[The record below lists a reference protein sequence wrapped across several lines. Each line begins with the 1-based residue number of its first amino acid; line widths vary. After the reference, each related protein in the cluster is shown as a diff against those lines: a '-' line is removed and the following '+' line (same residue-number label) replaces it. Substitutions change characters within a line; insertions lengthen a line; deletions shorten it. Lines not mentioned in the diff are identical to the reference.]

1 MRIPSCTGQSESS
14 RRREP
19 KQLKRTS
26 NRCCEKVEKICF
38 KNVYLERSFKLT
50 FLFLTLKFYARMK
63 FDSEM
68 GSVKK
73 IVRFDIRSPEK
84 FIRQNLG
91 CSKSPIPLKLKPYY
105 DIEE

>member
-1 MRIPSCTGQSESS
+1 M
-14 RRREP
+14 
-19 KQLKRTS
+19 
-26 NRCCEKVEKICF
+26 F

-73 IVRFDIRSPEK
+73 IVRFDIRSPRCCCEVPGEIHK
-84 FIRQNLG
+84 A
-91 CSKSPIPLKLKPYY
+91 KSWLQQVADSTK
-105 DIEE
+105 IETLL